1 MVAYADVVAY
11 EEGTHGCVTV
21 AADRALYGSA
31 VTVSGARVVAAGP
44 GGIAGAVI
52 GGTFRRAHC
61 ERDEACFQPTYG
73 AGTGMAQEI
82 LTNALT
88 SSKYGGD

>member
-1 MVAYADVVAY
+1 MVAYTDVVAY

-44 GGIAGAVI
+44 GGLPVRSLAAPSVGLIASAARLASSLRTGV
-52 GGTFRRAHC
+52 GRAWPKKV
-61 ERDEACFQPTYG
+61 RQRP
-73 AGTGMAQEI
+73 
-82 LTNALT
+82 
-88 SSKYGGD
+88 